1 MQEKILLI
9 FLKKEFFHIG
19 VMYLKQ
25 NKKKNKKKNK
35 KITKDDVITLNKRI
49 IDEETDINEELFKKF
64 KDLVI

>member
-1 MQEKILLI
+1 
-9 FLKKEFFHIG
+9 
-19 VMYLKQ
+19 MYLKQ

-35 KITKDDVITLNKRI
+35 KITKDDVTTLNKQI